1 LAKFE
6 RPTQT
11 PVAPLRR
18 KSTGAYTPKDLWR
31 PNAEKSLAPLC
42 RKRFGSLTAKVHTV
56 ETLRASGE
64 RTVARL
70 YGLVEHYA
78 AGYGRSADVD
88 VLRDQAL
95 KSVPSWMLHGGES

>member
-1 LAKFE
+1 MNTHTFVELPARLA
-6 RPTQT
+6 
-11 PVAPLRR
+11 
-18 KSTGAYTPKDLWR
+18 
-31 PNAEKSLAPLC
+31 
-42 RKRFGSLTAKVHTV
+42 V

-78 AGYGRSADVD
+78 AAYGRSPDVD

-95 KSVPSWMLHGGES
+95 KSVPSWMLHGG